1 MARATDKKWFLE
13 MLQTTVPMEGT
24 KFGEAQAPK
33 DPDRLKRLVNPHCIE
48 SRKIWASHGPTDSP
62 VPPAL
67 VPINA
72 MKH

>member
-48 SRKIWASHGPTDSP
+48 SGKIGGGGHAG
-62 VPPAL
+62 
-67 VPINA
+67 
-72 MKH
+72 M